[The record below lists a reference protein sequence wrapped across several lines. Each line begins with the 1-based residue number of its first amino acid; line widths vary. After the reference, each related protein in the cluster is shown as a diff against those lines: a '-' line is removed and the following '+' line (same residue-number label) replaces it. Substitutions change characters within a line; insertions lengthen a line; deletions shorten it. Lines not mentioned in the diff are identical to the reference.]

1 MSDIFRVFYEVGSM
15 GPFSRIGEGLVISL
29 SAEHAKQALDLAEGT
44 DTAHLVRHGI
54 EKIREDS
61 HYQKEYLK
69 LIYELLETE
78 FASDIDETIVLR
90 ASPNYWRMDTKSRKH
105 SYLLVAS
112 SFNLTCDVPF
122 VGSVDLT
129 LQEGWNRLDFPSQTG
144 LALAS
149 GSDTPVLYRCSN
161 VVLG

>member
-1 MSDIFRVFYEVGSM
+1 M

-69 LIYELLETE
+69 LIYELLDREL
-78 FASDIDETIVLR
+78 ASDIDEVIMLR
-90 ASPNYWRMDTKSRKH
+90 PTPNFWRMNTKGRK
-105 SYLLVAS
+105 YTMLLVAS
-112 SFNLTCDVPF
+112 SLSLVCDVPF
-122 VGSVDLT
+122 VGSVSLT
-129 LQEGWNRLDFPSQTG
+129 LQVGWNTLNLPDETG

-149 GSDTPVLYRCSN
+149 GSDTPVLYRCTN
-161 VVLG
+161 VQF